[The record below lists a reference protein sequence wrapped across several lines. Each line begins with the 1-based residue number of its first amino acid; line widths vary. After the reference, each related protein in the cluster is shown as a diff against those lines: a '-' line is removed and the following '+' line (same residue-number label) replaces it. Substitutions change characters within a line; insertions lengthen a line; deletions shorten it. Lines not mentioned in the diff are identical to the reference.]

1 MTNRREWLTSAAGLA
16 GAGILTAG
24 AQAQIAGNPFAIK
37 EPPPMACEPGKVFRI
52 GVISA
57 SIEGKPQRTNG
68 HTWHFC
74 HPFHP
79 RVDQDVIKKTLDPGS
94 VRIFEQFFRNPAL
107 NFDLMPFQNTKLTQV
122 YDADRPSAE
131 LYASAFPGVVVADSL
146 EKMVQEVDAVWLGD
160 ASGTGSDHFDLIAP
174 ALEKGLPCFVDKPI
188 GKTVDGTRKI
198 LELAKKHNAKLMSSS
213 LFRHQWGTAEAL
225 RLKNSKEFGE
235 LQFTQACQAGGWTL
249 PSWFIYGQHP
259 VWMVETICGPGVE
272 SVSMYARDNA
282 CHALLTYPDRMPAEV
297 WYGRPDLVG
306 LYCETKV
313 HFQKKVHA
321 WTPAIDN
328 NYWLGHSYQ
337 MMQMANAFRRM
348 LETGIEPVPHNEI
361 LEVTAIIHAAA
372 KSLNEKSRLVSLAEV
387 MAT

>member
-1 MTNRREWLTSAAGLA
+1 MIRSNENRREWLVTAAGLA
-16 GAGILTAG
+16 GAGLLAANAN
-24 AQAQIAGNPFAIK
+24 AQSAAEKK
-37 EPPPMACEPGKVFRI
+37 EEAAAHKIFRI

-79 RVDQDVIKKTLDPGS
+79 VVNQDVIKKTLDPGS
-94 VRIFEQFFRNPAL
+94 VRVFEQFFRNPAL
-107 NFDLMPFQNTKLTQV
+107 NFDLMPFQNTKLTHV

-131 LYASAFPGVVVADSL
+131 LYATAFPGVQVADSL

-188 GKTVDGTRKI
+188 GKTVAGTKQI
-198 LELAKKHNAKLMSSS
+198 LDLAKKHNAKLMSSS

-225 RLKNSKEFGE
+225 RLKNGKEFGD
-235 LQFTQACQAGGWTL
+235 LQFTQACQAGGW
-249 PSWFIYGQHP
+249 SERGWQIYGQHP

-272 SVSMYARDNA
+272 AVSMYAREAA

-313 HFQKKVHA
+313 HFQKKVHT
-321 WTPAIDN
+321 WTPAIDG

-348 LETGIEPVPHNEI
+348 LETGIEPVPHQEI

-387 MAT
+387 MEG

>member
-1 MTNRREWLTSAAGLA
+1 MNSRRHFLSGAASLA
-16 GAGILTAG
+16 GAGALLTTVN
-24 AQAQIAGNPFAIK
+24 AQDA
-37 EPPPMACEPGKVFRI
+37 PGKKSTTGTENKIFRI

-57 SIEGKPQRTNG
+57 SIEGKTQRTNG

-79 RVDQDVIKKTLDPGS
+79 EVNQDVIKKTLDPGS
-94 VRIFEQFFRNPAL
+94 VRIFEQFFRNPEL
-107 NFDLMPFQNTKLTQV
+107 NFGLMPFANTRLTHV
-122 YDADRPSAE
+122 YDAERASAE
-131 LYASAFPGVVVADSL
+131 LFASAYPGVAVADSV

-174 ALEKGLPCFVDKPI
+174 ALEKGLPSFVDKPI
-188 GKTVDGTRKI
+188 GKTVAGTRKI
-198 LELAKKHNAKLMSSS
+198 LDLAKKHNAKLMSSS

-225 RLKNSKEFGE
+225 RLKASKEFGE

-259 VWMVETICGPGVE
+259 VWMVETLCGPGVE
-272 SVSMYARDNA
+272 AVSMYARENA

-297 WYGRPDLVG
+297 WYGRPDISG

-313 HFQKKVHA
+313 HFQKKTHT
-321 WTPAIDN
+321 WTPAIDG

-337 MMQMANAFRRM
+337 MMQMANAFRHM
-348 LETGIEPVPHNEI
+348 LETGVEPVPHQEI

-372 KSLNEKSRLVSLAEV
+372 KSLNEKSRLVTLAEV
-387 MAT
+387 MEA

>member
-1 MTNRREWLTSAAGLA
+1 MTNRREWLSTAAGLA
-16 GAGILTAG
+16 GAGLLSAQTNAQTTAEQKE
-24 AQAQIAGNPFAIK
+24 QAAAGKI
-37 EPPPMACEPGKVFRI
+37 FRI

-79 RVDQDVIKKTLDPGS
+79 VVNQDVIKKTLDPGS
-94 VRIFEQFFRNPAL
+94 VRIFEQFFRNPAN
-107 NFDLMPFQNTKLTQV
+107 NFDLMPFPNTRLTHV
-122 YDADRPSAE
+122 YDADRQSAE
-131 LYASAFPGVVVADSL
+131 LYAAAFPGVQVADSL
-146 EKMVQEVDAVWLGD
+146 EKLVQEVDAVWLGD

-188 GKTVDGTRKI
+188 GKTVAGTRQI

-235 LQFTQACQAGGWTL
+235 LQFVQACQAGGWTL
-249 PSWFIYGQHP
+249 PGWHIYGHHP
-259 VWMVETICGPGVE
+259 VWMIETICGPGVE
-272 SVSMYARDNA
+272 AVSMYARENA
-282 CHALLTYPDRMPAEV
+282 CHALLTYTDRMPAEV
-297 WYGRPDLVG
+297 WYGRPDISG
-306 LYCETKV
+306 FYCETSV
-313 HFQKKVHA
+313 HFQKKKHT
-321 WTPAIDN
+321 WTPAIDG

-348 LETGIEPVPHNEI
+348 LETGIEPVPHQEI
-361 LEVTAIIHAAA
+361 LEVTAVIHAAA
-372 KSLNEKSRLVSLAEV
+372 KSLNEKSRLVSLGEV
-387 MAT
+387 ISG

>member
-16 GAGILTAG
+16 GAGLLTAASAR
-24 AQAQIAGNPFAIK
+24 AQADAK
-37 EPPPMACEPGKVFRI
+37 EQAATNKIFRI

-79 RVDQDVIKKTLDPGS
+79 QVNQDVIKKTLDVGS
-94 VRIFEQFFRNPAL
+94 VRIFEQFFRNPQL
-107 NFDLMPFQNTKLTQV
+107 NFDLMPFQNTKLTHV
-122 YDADRPSAE
+122 YDADRPCAE
-131 LYASAFPGVVVADSL
+131 LYASAFPGVQVADSL

-188 GKTVDGTRKI
+188 GKTVAGTRKI

-213 LFRHQWGTAEAL
+213 LFRHQWGTAEAI
-225 RLKNSKEFGE
+225 RLKNSKEFGD

-272 SVSMYARDNA
+272 GVSMYAA
-282 CHALLTYPDRMPAEV
+282 
-297 WYGRPDLVG
+297 
-306 LYCETKV
+306 K
-313 HFQKKVHA
+313 
-321 WTPAIDN
+321 TPATP
-328 NYWLGHSYQ
+328 S
-337 MMQMANAFRRM
+337 
-348 LETGIEPVPHNEI
+348 
-361 LEVTAIIHAAA
+361 
-372 KSLNEKSRLVSLAEV
+372 
-387 MAT
+387 